1 MGALSQQQIQAAQ
14 QFVRITTETLKTE
27 RGVHAETAIAG
38 AARMAGTFLFRS
50 FNFSLEGAKPGQPVL
65 SDQANEQGLRLIQ
78 ILGSVLEHVGV
89 ELDKDKLGKTPVPE
103 NRPLLGFLETQKHLE
118 PKYSTIKLRLG
129 LSLQDAADSAAAAT
143 ALIIQQSLPV
153 LDPNVAFGIAVYG
166 FIEGSKTVPEAIT
179 ALDL

>member
-1 MGALSQQQIQAAQ
+1 
-14 QFVRITTETLKTE
+14 
-27 RGVHAETAIAG
+27 
-38 AARMAGTFLFRS
+38 
-50 FNFSLEGAKPGQPVL
+50 
-65 SDQANEQGLRLIQ
+65 
-78 ILGSVLEHVGV
+78 
-89 ELDKDKLGKTPVPE
+89 
-103 NRPLLGFLETQKHLE
+103 
-118 PKYSTIKLRLG
+118 LG